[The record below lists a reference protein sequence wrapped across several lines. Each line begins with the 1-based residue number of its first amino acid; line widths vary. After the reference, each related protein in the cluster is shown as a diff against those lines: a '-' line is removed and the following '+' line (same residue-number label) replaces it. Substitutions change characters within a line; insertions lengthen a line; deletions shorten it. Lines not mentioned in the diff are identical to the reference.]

1 MFAPSKASQSGVLPA
16 RKLWIPTGSSS
27 CCAGAGEAQVILRK
41 EGQVELFEETPNGLS
56 ADAILAAVGTQC
68 QYSFSIATARA
79 GNSAIQQC
87 PSYGGFFSRHRER
100 VFSTFAFTMKPKRT
114 DSRKPAVIS
123 NSRWLAYATAGAASA
138 FTCAHSADASIH
150 YSGIIGSYS
159 GRERTKSF
167 RLQLDQPGDTFR
179 LRHYVTLF
187 TSDVYAHFGVRGLA
201 GAGFAGFYCPSNPQ
215 LAGVSKLSRGQFI
228 SRRAF
233 LARESGLIAGSFDVC
248 SQQFGD
254 GEIGFIGFKFNSG
267 SGDQYGWVRIKMG
280 NRADFWL
287 IDYAYADPGEPIRAG
302 QMSSND
308 IVPEEGSL
316 GGLALGAAGL
326 LAWRRTRSQ
335 AAR

>member
-1 MFAPSKASQSGVLPA
+1 
-16 RKLWIPTGSSS
+16 
-27 CCAGAGEAQVILRK
+27 
-41 EGQVELFEETPNGLS
+41 
-56 ADAILAAVGTQC
+56 
-68 QYSFSIATARA
+68 
-79 GNSAIQQC
+79 
-87 PSYGGFFSRHRER
+87 
-100 VFSTFAFTMKPKRT
+100 MKPNRT
-114 DSRKPAVIS
+114 HSRKPAVIT

-138 FTCAHSADASIH
+138 FTCANSAEAFIH

-167 RLQLDQPGDTFR
+167 RLQMDQPGDTFR

-215 LAGVSKLSRGQFI
+215 HAGVSKLSRGQFI
-228 SRRAF
+228 SGRPF

-254 GEIGFIGFKFNSG
+254 GEIGFIGFRFNSG

-302 QMSSND
+302 QMTSND

-326 LAWRRTRSQ
+326 LAWRKRRSR

>member
-1 MFAPSKASQSGVLPA
+1 MKSKTL
-16 RKLWIPTGSSS
+16 
-27 CCAGAGEAQVILRK
+27 
-41 EGQVELFEETPNGLS
+41 
-56 ADAILAAVGTQC
+56 
-68 QYSFSIATARA
+68 
-79 GNSAIQQC
+79 
-87 PSYGGFFSRHRER
+87 H
-100 VFSTFAFTMKPKRT
+100 
-114 DSRKPAVIS
+114 RKPASIAKG
-123 NSRWLAYATAGAASA
+123 RWAAYATAGAASA
-138 FTCAHSADASIH
+138 FTCANSAEAAIH

-167 RLQLDQPGDTFR
+167 RLQMDQPGDTFR

-187 TSDVYAHFGVRGLA
+187 TSDVFAHFGVRGLA

-228 SRRAF
+228 SSRAF

-254 GEIGFIGFKFNSG
+254 GEIGFIAFKFNSG

-287 IDYAYADPGEPIRAG
+287 IDYAYADLGEPIRAG

-308 IVPEEGSL
+308 TVPEEGSL
-316 GGLALGAAGL
+316 GWLALGAAGL
-326 LAWRRTRSQ
+326 LAWRKRRSR
-335 AAR
+335 AARYLALCY

>member
-1 MFAPSKASQSGVLPA
+1 MKSKTL
-16 RKLWIPTGSSS
+16 
-27 CCAGAGEAQVILRK
+27 
-41 EGQVELFEETPNGLS
+41 
-56 ADAILAAVGTQC
+56 
-68 QYSFSIATARA
+68 
-79 GNSAIQQC
+79 
-87 PSYGGFFSRHRER
+87 H
-100 VFSTFAFTMKPKRT
+100 
-114 DSRKPAVIS
+114 RKPASIAKG
-123 NSRWLAYATAGAASA
+123 RWAAYATAGAASA
-138 FTCAHSADASIH
+138 FTCANSAEAFIH

-159 GRERTKSF
+159 GRQRTKSF

-187 TSDVYAHFGVRGLA
+187 TSDVFAHFGVRGLA

-228 SRRAF
+228 SSRAF
-233 LARESGLIAGSFDVC
+233 LARGSGLIAGSFDVC

-287 IDYAYADPGEPIRAG
+287 VDYAYADPGEPIRAG
-302 QMSSND
+302 QTSSND

-316 GGLALGAAGL
+316 GALALGAAGL
-326 LAWRRTRSQ
+326 LAWRKSRSR

>member
-1 MFAPSKASQSGVLPA
+1 M
-16 RKLWIPTGSSS
+16 
-27 CCAGAGEAQVILRK
+27 
-41 EGQVELFEETPNGLS
+41 
-56 ADAILAAVGTQC
+56 
-68 QYSFSIATARA
+68 
-79 GNSAIQQC
+79 
-87 PSYGGFFSRHRER
+87 
-100 VFSTFAFTMKPKRT
+100 
-114 DSRKPAVIS
+114 
-123 NSRWLAYATAGAASA
+123 
-138 FTCAHSADASIH
+138 
-150 YSGIIGSYS
+150 
-159 GRERTKSF
+159 
-167 RLQLDQPGDTFR
+167 DQPGDTFR

-228 SRRAF
+228 SGRPF

-254 GEIGFIGFKFNSG
+254 GEIGFIGFKFNNG

-326 LAWRRTRSQ
+326 LAWRKRRSR